1 MAKLAIKSD
10 NQNQM
15 MIIPPSL
22 DELIPSN
29 HVVRIVNAVIDRLD
43 ISEILSTYRGGGNSC
58 FDPRMM
64 LKVLIYA
71 YLNNIYSSR
80 RIERM
85 LSENICFMWLSGMS
99 RPDYRTINYFRG
111 KRLKTGIDNV
121 FTQVVELL
129 HHEGMITLNVQYIDG
144 TKVES
149 SANKYTFVWKKSVEK
164 YDSRLKRKTDAL
176 LKQIEERHAVECEE
190 ESSSGELTVE
200 DFSERLERLSEK
212 IDESTLSKQER
223 KEIRK
228 IKEES
233 IPKMEEYKEHLE
245 IMGERKSYSKTDH
258 DATFMRMK
266 EDHMKN
272 GQLKPGYNVQISTE
286 NQFITHYG
294 IFQRPADT
302 LTYITYQKAF
312 RDRYGRF
319 SEANVADSGYGSE
332 ENYKFMTDN
341 GIVPY
346 VKFNMFHAEQ
356 KKKYRNNPFLPHNLF
371 YNEKDNYYVCPM
383 GQHMDFIGEEKR
395 HTESGFE
402 QTVSIYKAK
411 SCHGCPLRAQ
421 CHKANGNRTIEVNHR
436 LNAYKDMVRELL
448 TSDEGLM
455 HRSRRP
461 IEPEAVFGHIKA
473 NGMFKRFRLKGLSG
487 TNIEFGLKAIA
498 HNLKKLS
505 ATMDFSLFF
514 EKNWIFLRFIC
525 SFAQPESRFINLRHN
540 LSRKPFL
547 KRISYEKRN
556 RLTFC
561 C

>member
-10 NQNQM
+10 NQNQIM
-15 MIIPPSL
+15 LFPPSL

-29 HVVRIVNAVIDRLD
+29 HVVRIVSAVIDRLD
-43 ISEILSTYRGGGNSC
+43 ISGILSTYRGGGNSC

-71 YLNNIYSSR
+71 YLNNVYSSR
-80 RIERM
+80 KIERM
-85 LSENICFMWLSGMS
+85 LAENICFMWLSGMS

-111 KRLKTGIDNV
+111 KRLKTGIDGV

-129 HHEGMITLNVQYIDG
+129 HQEGLVTLNVQYIDG

-149 SANKYTFVWKKSVEK
+149 SANKYTFVWRKSVEK
-164 YDSRLKRKTDAL
+164 FDSRLKQKTDAL
-176 LKQIEERHAVECEE
+176 LKQIEEKYAIECEE
-190 ESSSGELTVE
+190 DTSAGELTVE

-212 IDESTLSKQER
+212 IDESEISRQEAR
-223 KEIRK
+223 TIKK

-233 IPKMEEYKEHLE
+233 IPKMEEYREHLE
-245 IMGERKSYSKTDH
+245 IMGERNSYSKTDH

-266 EDHMKN
+266 EDHMMN

-294 IFQRPADT
+294 IYQRPTDT

-319 SEANVADSGYGSE
+319 SDSNVADSGYGSE

-341 GIVPY
+341 GIAPY
-346 VKFNMFHAEQ
+346 VKFNMFHVEQ
-356 KKKYRNNPFLPHNLF
+356 KKKYSDNPFLPQNLF

-383 GQHMDFIGEEKR
+383 GQHMDFVREEKR
-395 HTESGFE
+395 YTESGFE
-402 QTVSIYKAK
+402 QTVSIYMARR
-411 SCHGCPLRAQ
+411 CHGCPLRAK
-421 CHKANGNRTIEVNHR
+421 CHKAKGNRIIEVNHR
-436 LNAYKDMVRELL
+436 LNAYKDMVRSLL
-448 TSDEGLM
+448 TSEEGLM

-461 IEPEAVFGHIKA
+461 IEPEAVFGQLKA

-487 TNIEFGLKAIA
+487 TGIEFGLKAIA
-498 HNLKKLS
+498 HNLMKLS
-505 ATMDFSLFF
+505 NKVAFSDLFAKISTF
-514 EKNWIFLRFIC
+514 LCALGYVLTKSQNPHGKIFKYVNNPEFC
-525 SFAQPESRFINLRHN
+525 S
-540 LSRKPFL
+540 
-547 KRISYEKRN
+547 
-556 RLTFC
+556 
-561 C
+561 

>member
-10 NQNQM
+10 NQNQIM
-15 MIIPPSL
+15 LFPPSL

-29 HVVRIVNAVIDRLD
+29 HVVRIVSAVIDRLD

-71 YLNNIYSSR
+71 YLNNVYSSR
-80 RIERM
+80 KIERM
-85 LSENICFMWLSGMS
+85 LAENICFMWLSGMS

-111 KRLKTGIDNV
+111 KRLKTGIDGV

-129 HHEGMITLNVQYIDG
+129 HQEGLVTLNVQYIDG
-144 TKVES
+144 SKVES
-149 SANKYTFVWKKSVEK
+149 SANKYTFVWRKSVEK
-164 YDSRLKRKTDAL
+164 YDSKLKQKTDAL
-176 LKQIEERHAVECEE
+176 LKQIEEKYAIECEE
-190 ESSSGELTVE
+190 DTSAGELTVE

-212 IDESTLSKQER
+212 IDESEISRQEAR
-223 KEIRK
+223 TIKK

-233 IPKMEEYKEHLE
+233 IPKMEEYREHLE
-245 IMGERKSYSKTDH
+245 IMGERNSYSKTDH

-266 EDHMKN
+266 EDHMMN

-294 IFQRPADT
+294 IYQRPTDT

-319 SEANVADSGYGSE
+319 SESNVADSGYGSE

-341 GIVPY
+341 GIAPY

-356 KKKYRNNPFLPHNLF
+356 KKKYSNNPFLPQNLY

-383 GQHMDFIGEEKR
+383 GQHMDFVGEEKR
-395 HTESGFE
+395 YTESGFE
-402 QTVSIYKAK
+402 QTVSIYRARR
-411 SCHGCPLRAQ
+411 CHGCPLRAK
-421 CHKANGNRTIEVNHR
+421 CHKAKGNRTIEVNHR
-436 LNAYKDMVRELL
+436 LNAYKDMVRILL
-448 TSDEGLM
+448 TSEEGLM

-461 IEPEAVFGHIKA
+461 IEPEAVFGQLKA

-487 TNIEFGLKAIA
+487 TNVEFGLKAIA
-498 HNLKKLS
+498 HNLMKLS
-505 ATMDFSLFF
+505 NKVAFSDLFAKISAF
-514 EKNWIFLRFIC
+514 LCALGYVLTKSQNPHGKIFKYVNNPEFC
-525 SFAQPESRFINLRHN
+525 S
-540 LSRKPFL
+540 
-547 KRISYEKRN
+547 
-556 RLTFC
+556 
-561 C
+561 

>member
-10 NQNQM
+10 NQNQIM
-15 MIIPPSL
+15 LFPPSL

-29 HVVRIVNAVIDRLD
+29 HVVRIVSAVIDRLD
-43 ISEILSTYRGGGNSC
+43 ISGILSTYRGGGNSC

-71 YLNNIYSSR
+71 YLNNVYSSR
-80 RIERM
+80 KIERM
-85 LSENICFMWLSGMS
+85 LAENICFMWLSGMS

-111 KRLKTGIDNV
+111 KRLKTGIDGV

-129 HHEGMITLNVQYIDG
+129 HQEGLVTLNVQYIDG
-144 TKVES
+144 SKVES
-149 SANKYTFVWKKSVEK
+149 SANKYTFVWRKSVEK
-164 YDSRLKRKTDAL
+164 FDSKLKQKTDAL
-176 LKQIEERHAVECEE
+176 LKQIEERHAIECEE
-190 ESSSGELTVE
+190 DTSAGELTVE

-212 IDESTLSKQER
+212 IDESEISRQEAR
-223 KEIRK
+223 TIKK

-233 IPKMEEYKEHLE
+233 IPKMEEYREHLE
-245 IMGERKSYSKTDH
+245 IMGERNSYSKTDH

-266 EDHMKN
+266 EDHMMN

-294 IFQRPADT
+294 IYQRPTDT

-341 GIVPY
+341 GIAPY
-346 VKFNMFHAEQ
+346 VKFNMFHVEQ
-356 KKKYRNNPFLPHNLF
+356 KKKYSNNPFLPQNLF

-383 GQHMDFIGEEKR
+383 GQHMDFVREEKR
-395 HTESGFE
+395 YTESGFE
-402 QTVSIYKAK
+402 QTVSIYMARR
-411 SCHGCPLRAQ
+411 CHGCPLRAK
-421 CHKANGNRTIEVNHR
+421 CHKAKGNRTIEVNHR
-436 LNAYKDMVRELL
+436 LNAYKDMVRSLL
-448 TSDEGLM
+448 TSEEGLM

-461 IEPEAVFGHIKA
+461 IEPEAVFGQLKA

-487 TNIEFGLKAIA
+487 TGIEFGLKAIA
-498 HNLKKLS
+498 HNLMKLS
-505 ATMDFSLFF
+505 NKVAFSDLFAKISTF
-514 EKNWIFLRFIC
+514 LCALGYVLTKSQNPHGKIFKYVNNPEFC
-525 SFAQPESRFINLRHN
+525 S
-540 LSRKPFL
+540 
-547 KRISYEKRN
+547 
-556 RLTFC
+556 
-561 C
+561 

>member
-10 NQNQM
+10 NQNQIM
-15 MIIPPSL
+15 LFPPSL
-22 DELIPSN
+22 DELIHSN
-29 HVVRIVNAVIDRLD
+29 HVVRIVSAVIDRLD

-71 YLNNIYSSR
+71 YLNNVYSSR
-80 RIERM
+80 KIERM
-85 LSENICFMWLSGMS
+85 LAENICFMWLSGMS

-111 KRLKTGIDNV
+111 KRLKTGIDSV

-129 HHEGMITLNVQYIDG
+129 HQEGLVTLNVQYIDG

-164 YDSRLKRKTDAL
+164 FDSRLKQKTDAL
-176 LKQIEERHAVECEE
+176 LKQIEERHAIECEE
-190 ESSSGELTVE
+190 DTSAGELTVE
-200 DFSERLERLSEK
+200 DFSERLERLSER
-212 IDESTLSKQER
+212 IDESELSRQETR
-223 KEIRK
+223 TVKK

-233 IPKMEEYKEHLE
+233 IPKMEEYREHLE
-245 IMGERKSYSKTDH
+245 IMGGRNSYSKTDH

-266 EDHMKN
+266 EDHMMN

-294 IFQRPADT
+294 IYQRPTDT

-319 SEANVADSGYGSE
+319 SESNVADSGYGSE

-341 GIVPY
+341 GIAPY
-346 VKFNMFHAEQ
+346 VKFNMFHVEQ
-356 KKKYRNNPFLPHNLF
+356 KRKYSDNPFLPQNLH

-383 GQHMDFIGEEKR
+383 GQHMDFVREEKR
-395 HTESGFE
+395 YTESGFE
-402 QTVSIYKAK
+402 QTVSIYMARR
-411 SCHGCPLRAQ
+411 CHGCPLRAK
-421 CHKANGNRTIEVNHR
+421 CHKAKGNRTIEVNHR
-436 LNAYKDMVRELL
+436 LNAYKDMVRSLL
-448 TSDEGLM
+448 TSEEGLM

-461 IEPEAVFGHIKA
+461 IEPEAVFGQLKA

-487 TNIEFGLKAIA
+487 TNVEFGLKAIA

-505 ATMDFSLFF
+505 ATIDFSLFF
-514 EKNWIFLRFIC
+514 EKFWMFLHFIRC
-525 SFAQPESRFINLRHN
+525 FARPESRFRNLREN
-540 LSRKPFL
+540 LARELVF
-547 KRISYEKRN
+547 ETN
-556 RLTFC
+556 F
-561 C
+561 

>member
-15 MIIPPSL
+15 MIFPPSL

-29 HVVRIVNAVIDRLD
+29 HVVRIVSAVIDRLD
-43 ISEILSTYRGGGNSC
+43 ISGILSTYRGGGNSC

-80 RIERM
+80 KIERM
-85 LSENICFMWLSGMS
+85 LAENICFMWLSGMS

-129 HHEGMITLNVQYIDG
+129 HQEGLVTLNVQYVDG
-144 TKVES
+144 SKVES

-164 YDSRLKRKTDAL
+164 FDARLKQKTDAL
-176 LKQIEERHAVECEE
+176 LKQIEERHAIECEE
-190 ESSSGELTVE
+190 ETSSGELTVE
-200 DFSERLERLSEK
+200 DFSERLERIGEK
-212 IDESTLSKQER
+212 IDESGLNKQEA
-223 KEIRK
+223 KIIKK

-233 IPKMEEYKEHLE
+233 IPKMEEYREHLE
-245 IMGERKSYSKTDH
+245 IMGERNSYSKTDH

-266 EDHMKN
+266 EDHMMN

-294 IFQRPADT
+294 IFQRPTDT

-346 VKFNMFHAEQ
+346 VKFNMFHVEQ
-356 KKKYRNNPFLPHNLF
+356 KKKYRDNPFLLQNLH

-383 GQHMDFIGEEKR
+383 GQHMDFIREEK
-395 HTESGFE
+395 HYTESGFE
-402 QTVSIYKAK
+402 QTVSIYRARR
-411 SCHGCPLRAQ
+411 CHGCPLRAK
-421 CHKANGNRTIEVNHR
+421 CHKAKGNRTIEVNHR
-436 LNAYKDMVRELL
+436 LNAYKDMVRNLL
-448 TSDEGLM
+448 TSEEGLM

-473 NGMFKRFRLKGLSG
+473 NDMFKRFRLKGLSG

-498 HNLKKLS
+498 HNLKKMS
-505 ATMDFSLFF
+505 ATMDFSLLF
-514 EKNWIFLRFIC
+514 EKFGTYLRFIC
-525 SFAQPESRFINLRHN
+525 CFLRLQIRWGNLQNYLVWKLSF
-540 LSRKPFL
+540 
-547 KRISYEKRN
+547 
-556 RLTFC
+556 
-561 C
+561 